1 VCPTVAPPGV
11 PCVKSPR
18 VRCFTPVARCARDCF
33 GDTPPGDSPKWA
45 HPGRAPPCGSPNPG
59 VECLTWA
66 PFRVGNKTARVGI
79 PKPAESS
86 CVPAT
91 FLRFREPPG
100 PNRSP
105 SPGPKLARFPV
116 TESLLNPYPRSRNF
130 PDWFPKKGFARCL
143 SPPDPELSNLTRRVQ
158 VGRTAH
164 PKPRVSPVAPQRAA
178 LVLIGA
184 WTLTMWLVMAL
195 ITSAERSQSQEL
207 ALCPFRLESTAP
219 QCQLRSRDTL
229 SAFL

>member
-1 VCPTVAPPGV
+1 MVHPFSGVSYPSGRHTAYRVLNGPLEFPLPPLVNVGNSVVCPTVAPPGV

-130 PDWFPKKGFARCL
+130 PD
-143 SPPDPELSNLTRRVQ
+143 
-158 VGRTAH
+158 
-164 PKPRVSPVAPQRAA
+164 
-178 LVLIGA
+178 
-184 WTLTMWLVMAL
+184 
-195 ITSAERSQSQEL
+195 
-207 ALCPFRLESTAP
+207 
-219 QCQLRSRDTL
+219 
-229 SAFL
+229 